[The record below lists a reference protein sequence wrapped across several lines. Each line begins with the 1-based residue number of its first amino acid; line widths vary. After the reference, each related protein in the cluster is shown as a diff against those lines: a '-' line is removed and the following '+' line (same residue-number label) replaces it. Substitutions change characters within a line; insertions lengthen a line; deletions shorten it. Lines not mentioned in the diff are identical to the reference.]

1 MLNYS
6 TQSWRGLPWPST
18 SSSLDRREKDVDA
31 RDKRRHGGGGRNS
44 IPSARLRFT
53 PLITLS
59 FVLYAVAALA
69 QAQLGPPEPGRPTQ
83 PPDASPQELRVLG
96 GRTDYSVVVPKKA
109 SPQELPTW
117 RIPNVPSS
125 AEAYYAP
132 DNYHVIAQTQDPD
145 GAHAPGRSTGALT
158 WIFSDDGKTKWR
170 VNDRGQDAC
179 SYFFPDGKRVIFTST
194 RDHMDF
200 PLGNVSDERNYPQG
214 TELYIA
220 DTDGGNLKR
229 LTDNVYYEAEVSIS
243 PDGKRIAFT
252 RQVDGALDLY
262 MMNIDGAGER
272 KLTDTPD
279 WQEGAPFFLPDS
291 KTLTLRAWSRAVYGT
306 KRPTPMTIFT
316 INVETGER
324 IQRTHDDWMNWA
336 PYPAPDGRHY
346 VFVRPLLDNPSNWE
360 IFLGDLEG
368 GEPVRLTFN
377 DSFDGFPSI
386 SPDGTKMLFAR
397 SEGPGFM
404 SGLYTYV
411 MDISSLNIGPKPKP

>member
-1 MLNYS
+1 MACLF
-6 TQSWRGLPWPST
+6 
-18 SSSLDRREKDVDA
+18 V
-31 RDKRRHGGGGRNS
+31 
-44 IPSARLRFT
+44 PSAVAT
-53 PLITLS
+53 WALS
-59 FVLYAVAALA
+59 QPSPSA
-69 QAQLGPPEPGRPTQ
+69 PGLPTQ
-83 PPDASPQELRVLG
+83 PADASPRELRVLG
-96 GRTDYSVVVPKKA
+96 GSTDYSVVNPKKA

-117 RIPNVPSS
+117 RIPNVPPS

-132 DNYHVIAQTQDPD
+132 DSYHVIAQTQDPD
-145 GAHAPGRSTGALT
+145 ALRAPGRSSGALT
-158 WIFSDDGKTKWR
+158 WIFSDDGKSKWR

-194 RDHMDF
+194 RDNMDA
-200 PLGNVSDERNYPQG
+200 PIGNWSDARNYPQG
-214 TELYIA
+214 AELYIA
-220 DTDGGNLKR
+220 DIDGGNRRR
-229 LTDNVYYEAEVSIS
+229 LTNNASYEAEVSVS
-243 PDGKRIAFT
+243 PDGTKIAFS

-262 MMNIDGAGER
+262 VMNADGTGER

-291 KTLTLRAWSRAVYGT
+291 KTVTTRAWSRATYGT
-306 KRPTPMTIFT
+306 IRPTPMTIFT
-316 INVETGER
+316 IDVETGER
-324 IQRTHDDWMNWA
+324 IQRTHDDRMNWA

-346 VFVRPLLDNPSNWE
+346 VFVRPLPDNPKNWE

-386 SPDGTKMLFAR
+386 SPDGTKLLFAR

-411 MDISSLNIGPKPKP
+411 MDISSLNIGPKPKT

>member
-1 MLNYS
+1 MI
-6 TQSWRGLPWPST
+6 
-18 SSSLDRREKDVDA
+18 
-31 RDKRRHGGGGRNS
+31 
-44 IPSARLRFT
+44 IPSA
-53 PLITLS
+53 
-59 FVLYAVAALA
+59 VATWALA
-69 QAQLGPPEPGRPTQ
+69 QPGPPEPGLPTQ
-83 PPDASPQELRVLG
+83 PADASPLELRVLG
-96 GRTDYSVVVPKKA
+96 GRTNDSIVTPRRA

-117 RIPNVPSS
+117 RIPNVPPS

-145 GAHAPGRSTGALT
+145 AVRPPLRSSGALS
-158 WIFSDDGKTKWR
+158 WIFSDDGKTRWR

-179 SYFFPDGKRVIFTST
+179 SYFFPDGKRVLFTST
-194 RDHMDF
+194 RDNTNL
-200 PLGNVSDERNYPQG
+200 PIGNWSDQNNYPQG
-214 TELYIA
+214 AELYIA
-220 DTDGGNLKR
+220 DIDGGNRKR
-229 LTDNVYYEAEVSIS
+229 LTNNAYYDAEVSVS
-243 PDGKRIAFT
+243 PDGMKIVFS
-252 RQVDGALDLY
+252 RQVDGAMDLY
-262 MMNIDGAGER
+262 MMNSDGTGET

-291 KTLTLRAWSRAVYGT
+291 KTITTRAWSRATYGT

-346 VFVRPLLDNPSNWE
+346 VFVRPLADNPSNWE
-360 IFLGDLEG
+360 VFLGDLEG
-368 GEPVRLTFN
+368 GAPVRLTFN

-411 MDISSLNIGPKPKP
+411 MDISTLNIGPKPKP

>member
-1 MLNYS
+1 M
-6 TQSWRGLPWPST
+6 T
-18 SSSLDRREKDVDA
+18 
-31 RDKRRHGGGGRNS
+31 
-44 IPSARLRFT
+44 RLR
-53 PLITLS
+53 LIPAIPVVFISCAIALS
-59 FVLYAVAALA
+59 QAV
-69 QAQLGPPEPGRPTQ
+69 AQLGPPDPRLPSQ
-83 PPDASPQELRVLG
+83 PPDASPPELRVLG
-96 GRTDYSVVVPKKA
+96 GHTDYSIVASQKA
-109 SPQELPTW
+109 SPQELPIW

-145 GAHAPGRSTGALT
+145 AVVAPGRKSGALT
-158 WIFSDDGKTKWR
+158 WIFSDDGKTRWR
-170 VNDRGQDAC
+170 INDRGQDAC
-179 SYFFPDGKRVIFTST
+179 SYFFPDGKHVIFTST
-194 RDHMDF
+194 RDHMDL

-220 DTDGGNLKR
+220 DLDGANRQR
-229 LTDNVYYEAEVSIS
+229 LTSNAHYDAEVSIS
-243 PDGKRIAFT
+243 PDGRKIAFT
-252 RQVDGALDLY
+252 RQIDGALDLY
-262 MMNIDGAGER
+262 IMNADGTGER

-291 KTLTLRAWSRAVYGT
+291 KTITLRAWSRATYG
-306 KRPTPMTIFT
+306 KIRPTPMTIFT
-316 INVETGER
+316 IDTETGER
-324 IQRTHDDWMNWA
+324 IQRTRDNWMNWA

-360 IFLGDLEG
+360 IFLGDLDG

-411 MDISSLNIGPKPKP
+411 MDISSLNIGPKR

>member
-1 MLNYS
+1 MV
-6 TQSWRGLPWPST
+6 TFAMVTGT
-18 SSSLDRREKDVDA
+18 
-31 RDKRRHGGGGRNS
+31 
-44 IPSARLRFT
+44 
-53 PLITLS
+53 
-59 FVLYAVAALA
+59 LA
-69 QAQLGPPEPGRPTQ
+69 QPGSPAPAAELPTQ
-83 PPDASPQELRVLG
+83 PADASPRELRVLG
-96 GRTDYSVVVPKKA
+96 GRTDYSVVSPKKA

-132 DNYHVIAQTQDPD
+132 DNYHIIAQTQDPD
-145 GAHAPGRSTGALT
+145 AVRAPGRSSGALT
-158 WIFSDDGKTKWR
+158 WIYSDDGKKKWR
-170 VNDRGQDAC
+170 INDLGQDAC
-179 SYFFPDGKRVIFTST
+179 SYFLPDGKRVIFTST
-194 RDHMDF
+194 RDHLDF
-200 PLGNVSDERNYPQG
+200 PIGNWSNEREYPQG
-214 TELYIA
+214 AELYIA
-220 DTDGGNLKR
+220 DLDGGNRKR
-229 LTDNVYYEAEVSIS
+229 LTNNAYYEAEVSVS
-243 PDGKRIAFT
+243 PDGQKIVFT

-262 MMNIDGAGER
+262 MMNLDGTGER

-291 KTLTLRAWSRAVYGT
+291 KTITTRAWSRALYGT
-306 KRPTPMTIFT
+306 RRPTPMTIFT
-316 INVETGER
+316 INTETGER

-404 SGLYTYV
+404 AGLYTYV
-411 MDISSLNIGPKPKP
+411 MDISSLNIGPKR

>member
-1 MLNYS
+1 M
-6 TQSWRGLPWPST
+6 
-18 SSSLDRREKDVDA
+18 A
-31 RDKRRHGGGGRNS
+31 RSR
-44 IPSARLRFT
+44 P
-53 PLITLS
+53 TLS
-59 FVLYAVAALA
+59 ISFIFVSCAATTWALA
-69 QAQLGPPEPGRPTQ
+69 QAGPPEPGLPTQ
-83 PPDASPQELRVLG
+83 PADASPPELRVLG
-96 GRTDYSVVVPKKA
+96 GHTDYSMVKPEKA
-109 SPQELPTW
+109 SSQELPTW
-117 RIPNVPSS
+117 RIPNIPPS

-145 GAHAPGRSTGALT
+145 GAHAPERRTGALT

-170 VNDRGQDAC
+170 VNDRGQDLC
-179 SYFFPDGKRVIFTST
+179 SYFFPDGKHVIFTST
-194 RDHMDF
+194 RDHMDL

-220 DTDGGNLKR
+220 DLDGANRQR
-229 LTDNVYYEAEVSIS
+229 LTSNAHYDAEVSIS
-243 PDGKRIAFT
+243 PDGRKIVFT
-252 RQVDGALDLY
+252 RQIDGALDLY
-262 MMNIDGAGER
+262 IMNADGTGER

-291 KTLTLRAWSRAVYGT
+291 KTITLRAWSRATYG
-306 KRPTPMTIFT
+306 KIRPTPMTIFT
-316 INVETGER
+316 IDTETGER
-324 IQRTHDDWMNWA
+324 IQRTRDNWMNWA

-360 IFLGDLEG
+360 IFLGDLDG

-411 MDISSLNIGPKPKP
+411 MDISSLNIGPKR

>member
-1 MLNYS
+1 
-6 TQSWRGLPWPST
+6 
-18 SSSLDRREKDVDA
+18 V
-31 RDKRRHGGGGRNS
+31 
-44 IPSARLRFT
+44 T
-53 PLITLS
+53 PLQSASTAALICVLS
-59 FVLYAVAALA
+59 AVAAGA
-69 QAQLGPPEPGRPTQ
+69 AAEPGQPSPAAPTQ
-83 PPDASPQELRVLG
+83 PPGASPPEQRMLG
-96 GRTDYSVVVPKKA
+96 GRTDYSIVTPQKA
-109 SPQELPTW
+109 SPHELPTW
-117 RIPNVPSS
+117 RVPDVPSS
-125 AEAYYAP
+125 AEPYYAP

-145 GAHAPGRSTGALT
+145 ALVAPGRKSGALT

-170 VNDRGQDAC
+170 INDRGQDAC
-179 SYFFPDGKRVIFTST
+179 SYFFPDGRHVIFTST

-200 PLGNVSDERNYPQG
+200 PIGNWSDERNYPQG
-214 TELYIA
+214 AELYIA
-220 DTDGGNLKR
+220 DIDGGNR
-229 LTDNVYYEAEVSIS
+229 RRITDNTYYEAEVSVS
-243 PDGKRIAFT
+243 PDGRRIVFT

-262 MMNIDGAGER
+262 MMNADGTGET

-291 KTLTLRAWSRAVYGT
+291 KTITTRAWSRAVYGT
-306 KRPTPMTIFT
+306 RRPTPMTIFT

-346 VFVRPLLDNPSNWE
+346 VFVRPLLDDPKNWE

-386 SPDGTKMLFAR
+386 SPDGTKMLFSR

-411 MDISSLNIGPKPKP
+411 MDISSLNVGPKK

>member
-1 MLNYS
+1 M
-6 TQSWRGLPWPST
+6 
-18 SSSLDRREKDVDA
+18 A
-31 RDKRRHGGGGRNS
+31 RSRS
-44 IPSARLRFT
+44 
-53 PLITLS
+53 TLS
-59 FVLYAVAALA
+59 IAFIFVPCAVATCALTWA
-69 QAQLGPPEPGRPTQ
+69 QAQPGLSEPGLPTQ
-83 PPDASPQELRVLG
+83 PANASPRELRVLG
-96 GRTDYSVVVPKKA
+96 GRTDYAIVNPKKA

-117 RIPNVPSS
+117 RIPNVPSA

-145 GAHAPGRSTGALT
+145 AVRTPGRNSGALT

-170 VNDRGQDAC
+170 INDRGQDAC

-200 PLGNVSDERNYPQG
+200 PIGNWSDQNNYPQG
-214 TELYIA
+214 AELYIA
-220 DTDGGNLKR
+220 DIDGGNRQR
-229 LTDNVYYEAEVSIS
+229 LTDNAYYEAEVSIS
-243 PDGKRIAFT
+243 PDGQKIVFT

-262 MMNIDGAGER
+262 MMNIDGTGER

-291 KTLTLRAWSRAVYGT
+291 KTITTRAWSRAIYGT
-306 KRPTPMTIFT
+306 RRPTPMTIFT
-316 INVETGER
+316 INTETGER

-377 DSFDGFPSI
+377 DSFDGFPAI

-404 SGLYTYV
+404 AGLYTYV
-411 MDISSLNIGPKPKP
+411 MDISSLNIGPKKPAPIPPAPARGGG

>member
-1 MLNYS
+1 MFS
-6 TQSWRGLPWPST
+6 VSVSWAAATLGLAW
-18 SSSLDRREKDVDA
+18 
-31 RDKRRHGGGGRNS
+31 
-44 IPSARLRFT
+44 
-53 PLITLS
+53 
-59 FVLYAVAALA
+59 AVAQPAMPNS
-69 QAQLGPPEPGRPTQ
+69 GPPTQ
-83 PPDASPQELRVLG
+83 PPDASPPEMRVLG
-96 GRTDYSVVVPKKA
+96 GHTDYALVKPQKA

-132 DNYHVIAQTQDPD
+132 DSYHVIAQTQDPD
-145 GAHAPGRSTGALT
+145 ALVAPGRKSGALT

-170 VNDRGQDAC
+170 INDGGQDAC
-179 SYFFPDGKRVIFTST
+179 SYFFPDGKHVIFTST

-200 PLGNVSDERNYPQG
+200 PIGNWSDERNYPQG
-214 TELYIA
+214 GELYIA
-220 DTDGGNLKR
+220 DIDGGNRRR
-229 LTDNVYYEAEVSIS
+229 LTDNAYYEAEVSVS

-262 MMNIDGAGER
+262 VMNADGTGER
-272 KLTDTPD
+272 KITDTPD

-291 KTLTLRAWSRAVYGT
+291 KTLTTRAWSRAAYGT
-306 KRPTPMTIFT
+306 RRPTPMTIFT
-316 INVETGER
+316 INVDTGER

-377 DSFDGFPSI
+377 DSFDGFPSV

-404 SGLYTYV
+404 AGLYTYV
-411 MDISSLNIGPKPKP
+411 MDISSLNVGPKR

>member
-1 MLNYS
+1 MTLS
-6 TQSWRGLPWPST
+6 R
-18 SSSLDRREKDVDA
+18 
-31 RDKRRHGGGGRNS
+31 S
-44 IPSARLRFT
+44 IPAMA
-53 PLITLS
+53 LIGL
-59 FVLYAVAALA
+59 LCAAVTGAAA
-69 QAQLGPPEPGRPTQ
+69 QPDPPAPELPSQPPEASRP
-83 PPDASPQELRVLG
+83 ELRILG
-96 GRTDYSVVVPKKA
+96 RETDYSLVKPRKA

-125 AEAYYAP
+125 AEPYYAP

-145 GAHAPGRSTGALT
+145 ALVAPGRKSGALT

-170 VNDRGQDAC
+170 INDRGQDAC
-179 SYFFPDGKRVIFTST
+179 SYFFPDGRHVIFTST

-200 PLGNVSDERNYPQG
+200 PIGNWSDQNNYPQG
-214 TELYIA
+214 AELYVA
-220 DTDGGNLKR
+220 DIDGANRRR
-229 LTDNVYYEAEVSIS
+229 LTDNAYYEAEVSVS
-243 PDGKRIAFT
+243 PDGRRIVFT

-262 MMNIDGAGER
+262 MMNADGTGEK
-272 KLTDTPD
+272 KLTDTAD

-291 KTLTLRAWSRAVYGT
+291 KTITTRAWSRAVYGT
-306 KRPTPMTIFT
+306 RRPTPMTIFT

-386 SPDGTKMLFAR
+386 SPDGTKMLFTR

-404 SGLYTYV
+404 AGLYTYV
-411 MDISSLNIGPKPKP
+411 MDISSLNIGPKR

>member
-1 MLNYS
+1 M
-6 TQSWRGLPWPST
+6 R
-18 SSSLDRREKDVDA
+18 
-31 RDKRRHGGGGRNS
+31 
-44 IPSARLRFT
+44 RLRS
-53 PLITLS
+53 TLWIS
-59 FVLYAVAALA
+59 FMFVTCAIAVGALGQPA
-69 QAQLGPPEPGRPTQ
+69 QPEADLPTQ
-83 PPDASPQELRVLG
+83 PAGASPRDLRVLG
-96 GRTDYSVVVPKKA
+96 GSTDFSIVSPKRA

-145 GAHAPGRSTGALT
+145 AVRAPGRSSGALT

-170 VNDRGQDAC
+170 INDRGQDAC
-179 SYFFPDGKRVIFTST
+179 SYFFPDGKHVIFTST
-194 RDHMDF
+194 RDHMDV
-200 PLGNVSDERNYPQG
+200 PIGNWSDERNYPQG
-214 TELYIA
+214 AELYIA
-220 DTDGGNLKR
+220 DIDGGNRKR
-229 LTDNVYYEAEVSIS
+229 LTDNVYYDAEVSIS
-243 PDGKRIAFT
+243 PDGKKIVFS

-262 MMNIDGAGER
+262 MMNADGTGER
-272 KLTDTPD
+272 RLTDTPD

-291 KTLTLRAWSRAVYGT
+291 KTITTRAWSRAIYGT
-306 KRPTPMTIFT
+306 RRPTPMTIFT
-316 INVETGER
+316 IDVETDER

-360 IFLGDLEG
+360 IFLGDLNG
-368 GEPVRLTFN
+368 AEPVRLTFN

-411 MDISSLNIGPKPKP
+411 MDISSLNIGPKH

>member
-1 MLNYS
+1 MISCLLS
-6 TQSWRGLPWPST
+6 CAMA
-18 SSSLDRREKDVDA
+18 A
-31 RDKRRHGGGGRNS
+31 R
-44 IPSARLRFT
+44 
-53 PLITLS
+53 
-59 FVLYAVAALA
+59 ALA
-69 QAQLGPPEPGRPTQ
+69 QPAEPGPTQ
-83 PPDASPQELRVLG
+83 PPGASPSELRVLG
-96 GRTDYSVVVPKKA
+96 GRTDYSVVTPKRA
-109 SPQELPTW
+109 SPQELPIW

-145 GAHAPGRSTGALT
+145 ALRTPGRNSGALT
-158 WIFSDDGKTKWR
+158 WIYSDDGKTKWR
-170 VNDRGQDAC
+170 INDRGQDAC

-194 RDHMDF
+194 RDHMDM
-200 PLGNVSDERNYPQG
+200 PIGNWSDQNNYPQG
-214 TELYIA
+214 AELYIA
-220 DTDGGNLKR
+220 DIDGKNRKR
-229 LTDNVYYEAEVSIS
+229 LTNNTYYEAEVSVS
-243 PDGKRIAFT
+243 PDGQKIVFT

-262 MMNIDGAGER
+262 MMNTDGTGEK

-291 KTLTLRAWSRAVYGT
+291 KTITTRAWSRAIYGT

-316 INVETGER
+316 INTETGER

-346 VFVRPLLDNPSNWE
+346 VFVRPLTDNPSNWE

-368 GEPVRLTFN
+368 GQPVRLTFN
-377 DSFDGFPSI
+377 DSFDGFPAI

-404 SGLYTYV
+404 AGLYTYV

>member
-1 MLNYS
+1 M
-6 TQSWRGLPWPST
+6 
-18 SSSLDRREKDVDA
+18 A
-31 RDKRRHGGGGRNS
+31 RTRSALS
-44 IPSARLRFT
+44 I
-53 PLITLS
+53 S
-59 FVLYAVAALA
+59 FLFASVIFVPCAVATSALA
-69 QAQLGPPEPGRPTQ
+69 QAGPPDPGLPTQ
-83 PPDASPQELRVLG
+83 PADASPRELRVLG
-96 GRTDYSVVVPKKA
+96 GSTDYSVVHPQKA

-117 RIPNVPSS
+117 RIPNIPSS

-132 DNYHVIAQTQDPD
+132 DNYHIIAQTQDPD
-145 GAHAPGRSTGALT
+145 GAHAPSRSTGALT

-170 VNDRGQDAC
+170 VNDRGQDLC
-179 SYFFPDGKRVIFTST
+179 SYFFPDGKHVIFTST

-200 PLGNVSDERNYPQG
+200 PLGNVSDQSNYPQG

-220 DTDGGNLKR
+220 DIDGANRKR

-243 PDGKRIAFT
+243 PDGQKIAFT
-252 RQVDGALDLY
+252 RQIDGALDLY
-262 MMNIDGAGER
+262 VMNIDGTGER

-291 KTLTLRAWSRAVYGT
+291 KTITTRAWSRATYG
-306 KRPTPMTIFT
+306 KIRPTPMTIFT
-316 INVETGER
+316 IDTETGER

-346 VFVRPLLDNPSNWE
+346 VFVRPLLDNPANWE

-377 DSFDGFPSI
+377 EGFDGFPSV

-397 SEGPGFM
+397 SEAPGF
-404 SGLYTYV
+404 GAPLYTYV
-411 MDISSLNIGPKPKP
+411 MDISSLHIAPKP

>member
-1 MLNYS
+1 MTRSRPTLS
-6 TQSWRGLPWPST
+6 ISFVFVSVMFTLCAVATRAPAQPGPRDPVPASPLLGSSDPGLPTQS
-18 SSSLDRREKDVDA
+18 A
-31 RDKRRHGGGGRNS
+31 
-44 IPSARLRFT
+44 
-53 PLITLS
+53 
-59 FVLYAVAALA
+59 
-69 QAQLGPPEPGRPTQ
+69 
-83 PPDASPQELRVLG
+83 DASPRELRVLG
-96 GRTDYSVVVPKKA
+96 GRTDYSIVKPKKA

-117 RIPNVPSS
+117 RIPNVPSA

-132 DNYHVIAQTQDPD
+132 DSYHVIAQTQDPD
-145 GAHAPGRSTGALT
+145 GAHAPGRTTGALT

-170 VNDRGQDAC
+170 VNDRGQDLC
-179 SYFFPDGKRVIFTST
+179 SFFFPDGRHVIFTST

-214 TELYIA
+214 TELYVA
-220 DTDGGNLKR
+220 DIDGGNRKR
-229 LTDNVYYEAEVSIS
+229 LTDNANYDAEVSIS
-243 PDGKRIAFT
+243 PDGKRIVFS

-262 MMNIDGAGER
+262 MMNVDGTGER

-291 KTLTLRAWSRAVYGT
+291 KTITTRAWSRATYGT
-306 KRPTPMTIFT
+306 IRPTPMTIFT
-316 INVETGER
+316 IDVETGER
-324 IQRTHDDWMNWA
+324 IQRTHDNWMNWA

-346 VFVRPLLDNPSNWE
+346 AFVRPLVDNPANWE

-404 SGLYTYV
+404 AGLYTYV
-411 MDISSLNIGPKPKP
+411 MDVSSLNIGPKPALTAPSPARGGE

>member
-1 MLNYS
+1 MARSRSVLS
-6 TQSWRGLPWPST
+6 VSVVLAACVAATL
-18 SSSLDRREKDVDA
+18 SSLV
-31 RDKRRHGGGGRNS
+31 
-44 IPSARLRFT
+44 
-53 PLITLS
+53 
-59 FVLYAVAALA
+59 LA
-69 QAQLGPPEPGRPTQ
+69 QPGPGETDLPTQ
-83 PPDASPQELRVLG
+83 PADASPRELRVLG
-96 GRTDYSVVVPKKA
+96 GRTDYSIVTPKKA
-109 SPQELPTW
+109 SAQELPIW

-145 GAHAPGRSTGALT
+145 AVRTPGRNSGALT

-170 VNDRGQDAC
+170 VNDKGQDAC

-194 RDHMDF
+194 RDHMDM
-200 PLGNVSDERNYPQG
+200 PIGNWSDQNNYPQG
-214 TELYIA
+214 AELYIA
-220 DTDGGNLKR
+220 DINGRNRMR
-229 LTDNVYYEAEVSIS
+229 LTNNTYYEAEVSVS
-243 PDGKRIAFT
+243 PDGRKIVFT

-262 MMNIDGAGER
+262 MMNADGTGEK

-291 KTLTLRAWSRAVYGT
+291 RTITTRAWSRAVYGT
-306 KRPTPMTIFT
+306 RRPTPMTIFT
-316 INVETGER
+316 IDTESGER

-346 VFVRPLLDNPSNWE
+346 VFVRPLLDNPLNWE

-404 SGLYTYV
+404 AGLYTYV
-411 MDISSLNIGPKPKP
+411 MDISSLNISPKPKP

>member
-1 MLNYS
+1 MTPPRFIPVTALISALCAAGPYAAA
-6 TQSWRGLPWPST
+6 QPALPGLPS
-18 SSSLDRREKDVDA
+18 
-31 RDKRRHGGGGRNS
+31 
-44 IPSARLRFT
+44 
-53 PLITLS
+53 
-59 FVLYAVAALA
+59 
-69 QAQLGPPEPGRPTQ
+69 Q
-83 PPDASPQELRVLG
+83 PPDASPPELRVLG
-96 GRTDYSVVVPKKA
+96 GSTDYTIVPPKKA

-132 DNYHVIAQTQDPD
+132 DNYHVVAQTQDPD
-145 GAHAPGRSTGALT
+145 ALVAPGRKSGALT

-170 VNDRGQDAC
+170 INDRGQDAC
-179 SYFFPDGKRVIFTST
+179 SYFFPDGRHVIFTST

-200 PLGNVSDERNYPQG
+200 PIGNWSDERNYPQG
-214 TELYIA
+214 AELYIA
-220 DTDGGNLKR
+220 DIDGGNRRR
-229 LTDNVYYEAEVSIS
+229 LTDNAYYEAEVSVS
-243 PDGKRIAFT
+243 PDGRRIVFT
-252 RQVDGALDLY
+252 RQVDGALDLH
-262 MMNIDGAGER
+262 MMNADGSGET
-272 KLTDTPD
+272 KLTDTAD

-291 KTLTLRAWSRAVYGT
+291 KTITTRAWSRAVYGT
-306 KRPTPMTIFT
+306 RRPTPMTIFT
-316 INVETGER
+316 IDVETGER

-346 VFVRPLLDNPSNWE
+346 VFVRPLIDNPSNWE

-386 SPDGTKMLFAR
+386 SPDGTKMLFSR

-411 MDISSLNIGPKPKP
+411 MDISSLKVGPKR